1 MDIKQAV
8 ADARKAQA
16 IFARDF
22 NDQAVIDEIVKTC
35 AKTIFDNAEMLSKL
49 AVEETGM
56 GVLADKIAKCLG
68 KSQGIWHDL
77 EGKKSLGVLRVDE
90 KTKLVEI
97 AKPIGV
103 VAGITPMTNPVVTPM
118 SKIMFAIKT
127 RNAIII
133 APHPKAV
140 KCSTLAVELIQQA
153 IARFNVPIG
162 LVQILSNPSVEATQE
177 LMRSCDVVVATGG
190 MAMVKAAYSSGK
202 PSFGVG
208 AGNVQVILDSDI
220 DFREAAAKV
229 IKGRVFDN
237 GIICSGE
244 QSFIYNEADKD
255 AVKAAFVAE
264 GAYFVPDSERDLV
277 INAIFEKGALARD
290 TVGQSSVFIA
300 KKAGITIPAGTKVLV
315 LESRGYG
322 AADTISREKMCP
334 VLAAFPYKTMDEAI
348 EIARTNLMLEGAG
361 HTAGIHSNNQENIAK
376 ASSRLPVS
384 RMIVNAVCATTAGG
398 SVEGGLSFTNT
409 LGCGSWGGNSISE
422 NFTFKHL
429 LNVTRVATISRKKA
443 SAAPA
448 ASASAKP
455 VFT

>member
-1 MDIKQAV
+1 MEIKEAVENARRAQAV
-8 ADARKAQA
+8 
-16 IFARDF
+16 FARDF
-22 NDQAVIDEIVKTC
+22 TDQGVVDEIVKAC
-35 AKTIFDNAEMLSKL
+35 AQTIFENAEALSRL

-56 GVLADKIAKCLG
+56 GVLADKIAKCKS
-68 KSQGIWHDL
+68 KSQGIWSDL
-77 EGKKSLGVLRVDE
+77 KGKKSMGVLRVDD

-133 APHPKAV
+133 APHPKAA
-140 KCSTLAVELIQQA
+140 KCSGLAVQLIKEA
-153 IARFNVPIG
+153 IARFKVPEY
-162 LVQILSNPSVEATQE
+162 LVQILNTPSVEATQE

-208 AGNVQVILDSDI
+208 AGNVQVILDSGI

-229 IKGRVFDN
+229 VRGRTFDN

-244 QSFIYNEADKD
+244 QSFIYNQADKA
-255 AVKAAFVAE
+255 AVKAAFEAE
-264 GAYFVPDSERDLV
+264 GAYFVPDAERDLV
-277 INAIFEKGALARD
+277 VNAIFEKGGLARD
-290 TVGQSSVFIA
+290 TVGQSTGFIA
-300 KKAGITIPAGTKVLV
+300 RKAGIVIPAGTRVLV
-315 LESRGYG
+315 LESRGFG
-322 AADTISREKMCP
+322 AADVVSREKMCP
-334 VLAAFPYKTMDEAI
+334 VLACFPCQTMDEAI
-348 EIARTNLMLEGAG
+348 HIARTNLLLEGAG
-361 HTAGIHSNNQENIAK
+361 HTAGIHSNSQENIAK
-376 ASSRLPVS
+376 AGSSLPVS

-422 NFTFKHL
+422 NFTYKHL
-429 LNVTRVATISRKKA
+429 LNVTRVATISRKPEA
-443 SAAPA
+443 GGPA
-448 ASASAKP
+448 LTPAFA
-455 VFT
+455 

>member
-22 NDQAVIDEIVKTC
+22 TDQAVVDEIVRTC
-35 AKTIFDNAEMLSKL
+35 AKTIFENAEVLSKL

-56 GVLADKIAKCLG
+56 GVLADKIAKCQG
-68 KSQGIWHDL
+68 KSQGIWSDL
-77 EGKKSLGVLRVDE
+77 KGKKSMGVLRVDDT
-90 KTKLVEI
+90 TKLVEI

-133 APHPKAV
+133 APHPKAL
-140 KCSTLAVELIQQA
+140 KCSTMAVDLIKAA
-153 IARFNVPIG
+153 IAKFNVPEG
-162 LVQILSNPSVEATQE
+162 LVQILDTPSVESTQE

-208 AGNVQVILDSDI
+208 AGNVQVILDTDI
-220 DFREAAAKV
+220 DFKEAAAKV
-229 IKGRVFDN
+229 IKGRTFDN

-244 QSFIYNEADKD
+244 QSFIYNEKDKD
-255 AVKAAFVAE
+255 AVKAAFTSE

-277 INAIFEKGALARD
+277 VNAIFEKGALARD
-290 TVGQSSVFIA
+290 TVGQSTDYIA

-315 LESRGYG
+315 LESRGFG
-322 AADTISREKMCP
+322 AADTVSREKMCP
-334 VLAAFPYKTMDEAI
+334 VLASFPYKTMDEAI
-348 EIARTNLMLEGAG
+348 TIAKTNLLLEGAG

-376 ASSRLPVS
+376 AGATLPVS

-422 NFTFKHL
+422 NFTYKHL
-429 LNVTRVATISRKKA
+429 LNVTRVATISRKPEA
-443 SAAPA
+443 GGPA
-448 ASASAKP
+448 LTPAFA
-455 VFT
+455 